1 MRKRQ
6 LTRMIKEANG
16 DLLTPVSVYLSYV
29 GEKRGF
35 LLESKENGKGRY
47 SFIGKADT
55 VVSCQPQGVYVN
67 RELYYGDNLFE
78 SMQQII
84 DGFELI
90 GESRF
95 PFEGGLVGS
104 MGYDAVR
111 LIENLPEKNPDEIG
125 IPVAE
130 FMLCREFIAFDHYH
144 NRIYFVVLHEE
155 EEKEQAK
162 LRIQQM
168 EEELG
173 ETIPAV
179 QKGPYTREVL
189 GSSLAQDQFKEKVER
204 VKEYVKEGDT
214 FQTVLSRRYNVKT
227 NKPPFEIY
235 RSLRNINPSPYLF
248 YLNFVDYQILGS
260 SPEML
265 VEKRGE
271 KVQTCP
277 IAGTRKRGT
286 SEEED
291 TILGQDLRTDEKEIS
306 EHMMLV
312 DLGRNDMG
320 KIAQIDSVE
329 VNRLMEVHNYSHVMH
344 MVSFVDGLAKP
355 GISTMDIFSA
365 FFPAGTLSGAP
376 KIRAMEIIDEL
387 EPIARSFYGGSVGY
401 FSFNGDFDMCITIRA
416 MAVKNQIAYLQAG
429 AGIVLDSDPDKEFE
443 ETENKLGAALKA
455 LD

>member
-6 LTRMIKEANG
+6 LLRMVKEANG
-16 DLLTPVSVYLSYV
+16 DMLTPVSVYLSYV
-29 GEKRGF
+29 GDERGF
-35 LLESKENGKGRY
+35 LLESKEQGKGRY

-55 VVSCQPQGVYVN
+55 VVSCQQQGVYIN
-67 RELYYGDNLFE
+67 RELYYGDDLFD
-78 SMQQII
+78 SMQKIL
-84 DGFELI
+84 DGFELQ
-90 GESRF
+90 GDARF

-111 LIENLPEKNPDEIG
+111 FIEKLPESNPDEIN
-125 IPVAE
+125 IPIAE
-130 FMLCREFIAFDHYH
+130 FMLCREFIVFDHYH

-155 EEKEQAK
+155 EATEEAK
-162 LRIQQM
+162 LRIEKM
-168 EEELG
+168 EQELS
-173 ETIPAV
+173 EPSVLT
-179 QKGPYTREVL
+179 KSGPYTNQVLNSSIEVE
-189 GSSLAQDQFKEKVER
+189 SFKEKVER
-204 VKEYVKEGDT
+204 VREYVMEGDT

-227 NKPPFEIY
+227 DKPPFEIY

-265 VEKRGE
+265 VEKRGQ

-277 IAGTRKRGT
+277 IAGTRKRGANL
-286 SEEED
+286 EED
-291 TILGQDLRTDEKEIS
+291 LALAQDLRTDEKEIA

-320 KIAQIDSVE
+320 KIAQTDSVE
-329 VNRLMEVHNYSHVMH
+329 VNRLMEVHNFSHVMH
-344 MVSFVDGLAKP
+344 LVSFVDGLAKP
-355 GISTMDIFSA
+355 EKSATEIFSA

-376 KIRAMEIIDEL
+376 KIRAMQIIDEL

-401 FSFNGDFDMCITIRA
+401 FSFNGDLDMCITIRS

-429 AGIVLDSDPDKEFE
+429 AGIVLDSDPQKEFE